1 MKIRHVG
8 AELFHADRRT
18 DMTMLIVA
26 FRKFANTSKNF
37 SNHTQHTA
45 ILKIFQEYALYTD
58 LKNHYTGRFFGKKNY
73 R

>member
-45 ILKIFQEYALYTD
+45 ILKIFPRIRSIYRLKKPLYRAL
-58 LKNHYTGRFFGKKNY
+58 FWKKKL
-73 R
+73 